1 MGIFPDYFSRFLFF
15 HRGVSLTKI
24 RSNMARFNAIKT
36 STSKTENLAGGQA
49 YRMSQEAEL
58 VNILLTCFLE
68 DQFYRSAEDTM
79 KRIVKL
85 LISVNPEFVAKATV
99 YARREFGLR
108 SVTHFIAA
116 EMVAAASG
124 KAWGAKFYDRVVRR
138 PDDMLEIMS
147 AYKAIGGQNPTN
159 AMKKGFAK
167 AFDRFDSYQLAK
179 YRGANKEIKL
189 VDIVNLVRPKP
200 TAKNTEALKALV
212 ADELRNTKTWEAMLT
227 KAGQT
232 AENDVQKTAMNA
244 EAWRSLLSEGRLG
257 YLALLRNLRNILN
270 ADVELVPQVA
280 KALTNEAAIRGSL
293 VMPFQIFTAYE
304 VVEEL
309 LLASQ
314 KDKFK
319 MRKNRKVNRPNARA
333 ILLNA
338 IGKAMEIS
346 LSNVPKFDGKTLV
359 VLDDSGSMACQMR
372 KNYSHRTCIEIGA
385 LFAAALVHAN
395 DADLMRFSDNASYV
409 KAYIKSGNGN
419 FVKLVQYLIQNAQS
433 GGTNFHSI
441 FQCANQAYDRI
452 IILSDMQGWVGS
464 YAPNATFEAYRR
476 AHQASPYV
484 YSFDLAGYGTTQL
497 PDNKTFL
504 MAGFS
509 DKIFDLMKHME
520 TDRISLVKMIKNL
533 SWDEL

>member
-1 MGIFPDYFSRFLFF
+1 
-15 HRGVSLTKI
+15 
-24 RSNMARFNAIKT
+24 MARFNAIKT

-49 YRMSQEAEL
+49 YRMSHEAEL
-58 VNILLTCFLE
+58 VNILLNCFLD

-85 LISVNPEFVAKATV
+85 LIPVNPEFVAKAAV

-124 KAWGAKFYDRVVRR
+124 KAWGAKFYDRIVRR
-138 PDDMLEIMS
+138 PDDMLEIM
-147 AYKAIGGQNPTN
+147 AAFRAIGSLNPTN

-179 YRGANKEIKL
+179 YRGVNREIKL
-189 VDIVNLVRPKP
+189 VDIVNLVHPKP
-200 TAKNTEALKALV
+200 TIKNVKALKALM

-227 KAGQT
+227 KAGQS
-232 AENDVQKTAMNA
+232 AENEVQKTEMNA

-270 ADVELVPQVA
+270 ADVKLIPLAAE
-280 KALTNEAAIRGSL
+280 ALTNEAAIRGSL
-293 VMPFQIFTAYE
+293 VMPFQIFTAYK
-304 VVEEL
+304 VVEEF
-309 LLASQ
+309 LLASN
-314 KDKFK
+314 KSDLK
-319 MRKNRKVNRPNARA
+319 MRKKRKVKRPDTRI
-333 ILLNA
+333 ILLRA

-359 VLDDSGSMACQMR
+359 VLDDSGSMTCQMR
-372 KNYSHRTCIEIGA
+372 KNYSSRTCIEIGA

-409 KAYIKSGNGN
+409 KAHVKRGYGK
-419 FVKLVQYLIQNAQS
+419 FVKLVKYLIQNARS

-441 FQCANQAYDRI
+441 FQCANQAYRRI

-464 YAPNATFEAYRR
+464 DAPNATFEEYRR
-476 AHQASPYV
+476 THKASPYV
-484 YSFDLAGYGTTQL
+484 YSFDLTGYGTIQL

-509 DKIFDLMKHME
+509 DKIFDVMKHME
-520 TDRISLVKMIKNL
+520 TDRISMVKMIKNL

>member
-1 MGIFPDYFSRFLFF
+1 
-15 HRGVSLTKI
+15 
-24 RSNMARFNAIKT
+24 MARFNAIKT

-49 YRMSQEAEL
+49 YLMSHEAEL

-68 DQFYRSAEDTM
+68 DQFYRSDEDTM

-85 LISVNPEFVAKATV
+85 LISANPEFVAKAAI

-138 PDDMLEIMS
+138 PDDMLEIMA

-179 YRGANKEIKL
+179 YRGASRAIKL
-189 VDIVNLVRPKP
+189 LDVVNLVRPKP
-200 TAKNTEALKALV
+200 TAKNAEALKALM

-227 KAGQT
+227 KAGQS
-232 AENDVQKTAMNA
+232 AENEVQKTAMNA

-257 YLALLRNLRNILN
+257 YLALLRNLRNILM
-270 ADVELVPQVA
+270 ADVKLVPRVIE
-280 KALTNEAAIRGSL
+280 ALTNEAAIRGSL
-293 VMPFQIFTAYE
+293 VMPFQIFTAYKM
-304 VVEEL
+304 VKKF

-314 KDKFK
+314 RGNFEMRQMGNFK
-319 MRKNRKVNRPNARA
+319 IRKKGKVKRLNAWA
-333 ILLNA
+333 ILLDA

-359 VLDDSGSMACQMR
+359 VLDDSGSMTWQMR
-372 KNYSHRTCIEIGA
+372 KNYSGRKCIEIGA
-385 LFAAALVHAN
+385 LFAAVLVHAN

-409 KAYIKSGNGN
+409 KVYVKRRNGN
-419 FVKLVQYLIQNAQS
+419 FVKLVQHLIQNAQS

-441 FQCANQAYDRI
+441 FECANQAYRRI
-452 IILSDMQGWVGS
+452 IILSDMQGWIGS
-464 YAPNATFEAYRR
+464 DAPNATFEAYRR
-476 AHQASPYV
+476 THQASPYV
-484 YSFDLAGYGTTQL
+484 YSFDLAGYGTIQL

-520 TDRISLVKMIKNL
+520 TDRISLVKMIKSL